1 MNRATTD
8 AAGLGADDTHP
19 VALTAGQE
27 AALARLGCAV
37 EAPGVVAVLC
47 GPAGVGATMVLGR
60 FAAMLLG
67 RRTVEHASIS
77 RWLTRAD
84 ADWPQ
89 VALVDDAHDVDAA
102 DIDGLLARLRSRHPH
117 TGLVLAGR
125 GRLLTL
131 LARAP
136 DAETS
141 VALRAVL
148 HPFTPT
154 ETRALLAAHQDDS
167 AAGAA
172 VLGVADA
179 IHEIAAGIPAV
190 ARRLGTLAGWLAA
203 SRPDHAL
210 RPADVEALHRRVSL
224 AAA

>member
-1 MNRATTD
+1 MKRAT
-8 AAGLGADDTHP
+8 AAVNSLGAGDAHP
-19 VALTAGQE
+19 AALTGGQE
-27 AALARLGCAV
+27 AALARLGCAL
-37 EAPGVVAVLC
+37 EAPGAVAVLC
-47 GPAGVGATMVLGR
+47 GPAGVGTTTVLDRLAAT
-60 FAAMLLG
+60 LLG
-67 RRTVEHASIS
+67 RRTVEHASVS
-77 RWLTRAD
+77 DWLTRAD
-84 ADWPQ
+84 ADWPH

-102 DIDGLLARLRSRHPH
+102 DIDALLARLRSRHPH

-136 DAETS
+136 DAEAS

-154 ETRALLAAHQDDS
+154 ETRALLAADQDDS
-167 AAGAA
+167 AAATA

-190 ARRLGTLAGWLAA
+190 ARRLGTMAGWLAA
-203 SRPDHAL
+203 SRPDHAM